1 MKKLTYTL
9 IAEGYAEYA
18 FLEVLINK
26 VAESYSLQTKK
37 TSLKI
42 SRSANLS
49 RSKVLAEIG
58 TFCNRSF
65 QPDVNADL
73 FIAGVDLDD
82 IDHNLEKHKKQV
94 R

>member
-42 SRSANLS
+42 SQSANPS

-58 TFCNRSF
+58 TFYNRSF
-65 QPDVNADL
+65 QPDINTDL

-82 IDHNLEKHKKQV
+82 VDHNLEKHKKQV